1 VTPRW
6 IRSRLSWTKKPLR
19 SQVDTATSP
28 NGLSDFSSALIHS
41 ASASTTKKPVI
52 IATQCETGL
61 GRSGAATALELRGF
75 NSVEP

>member
-1 VTPRW
+1 MPRW

-19 SQVDTATSP
+19 SQVDTATCP

-52 IATQCETGL
+52 VATQRGTGL
-61 GRSGAATALELRGF
+61 CRSGAATALELRGF